1 MKKQIIIAVML
12 LFSSNSFSQSPAP
25 ATAKIQVSMTTTKG
39 EMVLELDSARAPV
52 TVNNFLQYVKAGF
65 YDGTIFH
72 RVKKGLLIQGGGV
85 TADMVRK
92 KANAPIKNEAN
103 NRVSNR
109 RGTVAM
115 ARTTDPNSA
124 TSQFYIN
131 IVSNPTFD
139 FKNQSSMGWGY
150 CVFGR
155 VIKGM
160 EVAEAIAQ
168 VQAGSDDVPVSA
180 IVITKAVILE
190 KPIELDAK

>member
-1 MKKQIIIAVML
+1 MKKLLLFIAVL
-12 LFSSNSFSQSPAP
+12 LLSVDSFAQTPPA
-25 ATAKIQVSMTTTKG
+25 AKIQVSMMTSKG
-39 EMVLELDSARAPV
+39 ELILELDSVRSPI
-52 TVNNFLQYVKAGF
+52 TVSNFLEYVKTGF

-92 KANAPIKNEAN
+92 KANAPIKNEAT

-115 ARTTDPNSA
+115 ARTNDPNSA

-131 IVSNPTFD
+131 IVSNPSFD
-139 FKNQSSMGWGY
+139 FKNQSAMGWGY

-168 VQAGSDDVPVSA
+168 VQTGSEDVPTTP
-180 IVITKAVILE
+180 IVITKAIRLE
-190 KPIELDAK
+190 KTVEPDIK

>member
-1 MKKQIIIAVML
+1 MKKLIIIAAVL
-12 LFSSNSFSQSPAP
+12 LFGSNSYAQSP
-25 ATAKIQVSMTTTKG
+25 TIAKIQVSIMTTKG
-39 EMVLELDSARAPV
+39 EMVLELDSARAPI
-52 TVNNFLQYVKAGF
+52 TVNNFLQYVKSGF

-72 RVKKGLLIQGGGV
+72 RIKKGLLIQGGGV

-131 IVSNPTFD
+131 IVSNPNFD

-155 VIKGM
+155 VINGM
-160 EVAEAIAQ
+160 EVAEAIGQ
-168 VQAGSDDVPVSA
+168 VQTGSDDVPVEP

>member
-1 MKKQIIIAVML
+1 MKKLLLFIAVL
-12 LFSSNSFSQSPAP
+12 LLSVDSFAQTPPA
-25 ATAKIQVSMTTTKG
+25 AKIQISIMTSKG
-39 EMVLELDSARAPV
+39 ELILELDSVRSPI
-52 TVNNFLQYVKAGF
+52 TVSNFLEYVKTGF

-92 KANAPIKNEAN
+92 KANAPIKNEAT

-115 ARTTDPNSA
+115 ARTNDPNSA

-131 IVSNPTFD
+131 IVSNPSFD
-139 FKNQSSMGWGY
+139 FKNQSAMGWGY

-168 VQAGSDDVPVSA
+168 VQTGSEDVPTTP
-180 IVITKAVILE
+180 IVITKAIRLE
-190 KPIELDAK
+190 KTVEPDIK